1 MGITVHLP
9 TTDATAHPSITH
21 DRGKAFY
28 IREGHLYVQE
38 DMYADEAAY
47 TVAAY
52 APGMWLRARR
62 DEY

>member
-1 MGITVHLP
+1 MAITVHLP
-9 TTDATAHPSITH
+9 TTDASLTDSVTH

-28 IREGHLYVQE
+28 IRDGHLYVQE

-52 APGMWLRARR
+52 APGMWVRARR
-62 DEY
+62 DGC